1 MWRDVKF
8 YGVIGSSYALKRAC
22 KNVLDSTF
30 FLFDIFTENT
40 EIKKIIYI
48 IKARES
54 GALEMKQYKNGVL
67 LSTEKN
73 PIFKL
78 FELTSYC
85 NVFADFI
92 FTELKHNCTFYN
104 G

>member
-1 MWRDVKF
+1 MYWIAPFF
-8 YGVIGSSYALKRAC
+8 YLIYLQKTLK
-22 KNVLDSTF
+22 S
-30 FLFDIFTENT
+30 
-40 EIKKIIYI
+40 KKIIYI

-78 FELTSYC
+78 FELTS
-85 NVFADFI
+85 N
-92 FTELKHNCTFYN
+92 
-104 G
+104 